1 MDLIFFLVENVKK
14 RSYGGP
20 KISRSLAKY
29 VDTINSTICFHRQEA
44 YRCFNVSLI
53 FDIAITELFPHLR
66 WEFIKEKKKKRKQ
79 ENKNLPKKVIKKK
92 KFFLFFL
99 VEFLVAFLVEFFL
112 VFLLSCA
119 LL

>member
-66 WEFIKEKKKKRKQ
+66 WEFIKENKKKRKKEKKKKRTRPRKRSRRK
-79 ENKNLPKKVIKKK
+79 ENK
-92 KFFLFFL
+92 
-99 VEFLVAFLVEFFL
+99 E
-112 VFLLSCA
+112 
-119 LL
+119 